1 MGGDSLSQ
9 LSPRQRMIGM
19 MYLVL
24 TALLALNVS
33 KDILDAFVIVNEGLE
48 MTKNN
53 FKEKNADQYASF
65 QAAYSENS
73 AKVGPFWELAQS
85 VQKEADELVDHIDLI
100 KAEIILRIEP
110 GIERESVIGKNEFGE
125 DTILDIRHVKVKDN
139 YVGPTN
145 ILVGAEPA
153 NPRTD
158 EFSANEL
165 KNKLIHFRDNLIAM
179 LPEDNIH
186 ITSLNETFDFS
197 NRREGSGVESN
208 WESYNFYGVPA
219 AAVLTLLTK
228 IQTDIRNAE
237 SDLVKYLYSSVDAAS
252 YKFNVLESAVISPSN
267 YVIQGDT
274 FKADVFLA
282 AFDSTKSP
290 QVFLGQGYD
299 SLNNEVTGDTIPV
312 YVEQGKGFIRIP
324 ARNEGDFTY
333 HGVIKYKAPSGD
345 INSYPFNVNYKVARP
360 STTIS
365 PTKMNVFYL
374 GLDNPVDISAPGV
387 AKDQI
392 HASITN
398 GTITKS
404 ADGWIVKPGKMGNAT
419 VNVSAN
425 VDGSTQTM
433 GSMEFRVKQV
443 PTPVAKIGGQAS
455 GTIRKAALTSV
466 SGIRA
471 DLEDFVFDVN
481 VTVSSFT
488 FSYVQ
493 DNGLIAEMKVNG
505 NRFTPEV
512 KQRFQGLSRNSK
524 IFFEDIRVKMPDG
537 STRTLSPVNFKVL

>member
-1 MGGDSLSQ
+1 MSQ

-33 KDILDAFVIVNEGLE
+33 KDILDAFVMVNEGLE

-53 FKEKNADQYASF
+53 FKEKNADQYAAF
-65 QAAYSENS
+65 QAAFSENP
-73 AKVGPFWELAQS
+73 AKVGVYWDQAQE
-85 VQKEADELVDHIDLI
+85 VKKQADAIVDYIDQI
-100 KAEIILRIEP
+100 KAEIIFRIEP
-110 GIERESVIGKNEFGE
+110 GIERESIIGKNQFGE
-125 DTILDIRHVKVKDN
+125 DTLLDIRHVKVKDN
-139 YVGPTN
+139 YIGPTSLL
-145 ILVGAEPA
+145 IGPEPGS
-153 NPRTD
+153 PRTG
-158 EFSANEL
+158 EYSANDIKMRLSE
-165 KNKLIHFRDNLIAM
+165 FRDNLIAM
-179 LPEDNIH
+179 LPPDNIH
-186 ITSLNETFDFS
+186 VASLRETFDFS
-197 NRREGSGVESN
+197 DRKDGSGVESN

-219 AAVLTLLTK
+219 AAVLTLQTK
-228 IQTDIRNAE
+228 LQTDVRNAE
-237 SDLVKYLYSSVDAAS
+237 SDVVKYLFSSVDAAS

-282 AFDSTKSP
+282 AFDSTKNP
-290 QVFLGQGYD
+290 EVYLGQGYD
-299 SLNNEVTGDTIPV
+299 SLNQTVTGDTIPV
-312 YVEQGKGFIRIP
+312 YVDQGKGFIRIP
-324 ARNEGDFTY
+324 ASREGDFNY
-333 HGVIKYKAPSGD
+333 RGVIKYKAPSGD
-345 INSYPFNVNYKVARP
+345 INSYPFNVSYKVARP

-365 PTKMNVFYL
+365 ATKMNVFYL

-392 HASITN
+392 QASITN

-404 ADGWIVKPGKMGNAT
+404 AEGWIVRPSKMGTAT

-425 VDGSTQTM
+425 IDGSTQSM

-443 PTPVAKIGGQAS
+443 PTPTAKIGGQGS

-471 DLEDFVFDVN
+471 DLEEFVFDVN

-505 NRFTPEV
+505 NAFTPEV
-512 KQRFQGLSRNSK
+512 KQRFNGLSRNSK
-524 IFFEDIRVKMPDG
+524 VFFEDIRVKMPDG